1 MSRLSQ
7 KDDLEKVLLSNNFYS
22 SSSGISQN
30 LSSNHL
36 SSLRKQ
42 VNIPH
47 SISSNLINTGLL
59 NPNDF
64 SMLQEEQPVQRT
76 SFMKSSP
83 SMKALE
89 SVLNQKTAAISP
101 AIAEEPEDLD
111 TVNSSSIHVTSFD
124 DPRGSTNLLQT
135 FQTAKLQE
143 SFHENHAVRGSISTI
158 EETGYSTT
166 EETPV
171 LANPAAFARAP
182 HRDFSPLIKLVNE
195 TSTIADD
202 DADQLTKVSN
212 QTNED
217 SSEQDDTLFENTDGD
232 AYAKRDLL
240 SKKPLQNTH
249 IHAPQLPPKDANT
262 PKNRKSMLGTETLSP
277 GTPSFA
283 TAQRATPTLQ
293 NAARFDSPSI
303 YASQY
308 LASSTPKQASPHVR
322 SNLTFSLPLS
332 KDAQSGK
339 HKRSSTLSDLTK
351 IQSNTLKNVPKQPEP
366 AKTPKKFSFKALFK
380 LKSKN
385 HGLNEPQPASKPS
398 KIKSKSYSTPN
409 LSDYSAPVPPED
421 KKDDKKRLFKQK
433 KAAEPK
439 QAEPSLLSVFKK
451 NKSSETLSGMR
462 IPEPQA
468 PPPPEKAPSKAF
480 KSNTNINFIR
490 EVTDDSYGD
499 AYPEVVTN
507 EYDDNYDSQNLTNNP
522 PKKLSNDR
530 YDQEMT
536 LESPPHT
543 KGPFKNDNINFGSPF
558 AVSYHSNNNT
568 PRIVHPSKQNTPKNE
583 ASAPVS
589 DQLLG
594 EALFPKSLSAHEVE
608 SIVSLERLR
617 SMRSVRSAKRNSF
630 ANYQGGSDD
639 NLIIDGNMLAVL
651 QPSGSILRSGSI
663 LKNSKSRNNLNVDNF
678 DASMNLIDANLAVEA
693 DPEVPEKEQQYN
705 VSERD
710 PGNANEGSSFRA
722 ASETISS
729 YPASERNDHKAF
741 DKAPP
746 FHSPAVSIPAPAPVY
761 ETSQVEDYGDIME
774 FADFI
779 DVDDLDFSTLPLQL
793 TGDLQRAEILPP
805 PIMLDPEDGKND
817 TLEVAEVSLSTPPA
831 SQNGP
836 SQLSPSPAISEPKR
850 TALEG
855 AKLLAEAQRLL
866 AEAQRQVLE
875 AQRLVA
881 EARNKEV
888 SGYKSPSALP
898 EEIPVV
904 NGPLTPNLDVITNSG
919 VSHLPGSIEEYAI
932 ETSPILETAYR
943 TSQLPGTRNGLTANR
958 PISMSFR
965 GLKGPSFGGKLAMHD
980 VRSSDS
986 HQLFNILFGE
996 DDVSYDEFL
1005 GLAVGEGFGSSDEDD
1020 DSFDVDEK
1028 ENFPAPKPPY
1038 GSGSSAPNRQLPPPP
1053 SFGQRSSDSNNRV
1066 PLADYSN
1073 TSSPRLLSL
1082 MILKIKKSTPY
1093 SSPRPSNGYQTA
1105 PKAITIKDGVRF
1117 SSRIILFDTY
1127 NGDEYDRHPDTAT
1140 CNQLTPALAQ
1150 QIKEE
1155 LNTLKAEME
1164 VHETSRCYTH
1174 FF

>member
-1 MSRLSQ
+1 MSQLSQ
-7 KDDLEKVLLSNNFYS
+7 KDDLEKVLLSNSFYS

-42 VNIPH
+42 VNIPN

-64 SMLQEEQPVQRT
+64 SMLEDEPVQRT

-101 AIAEEPEDLD
+101 AIAEEPEDVD
-111 TVNSSSIHVTSFD
+111 AVNNSSIHVTSFE

-135 FQTAKLQE
+135 FETAKLHD
-143 SFHENHAVRGSISTI
+143 SLHGNHAARDLISTI
-158 EETGYSTT
+158 AETGYSTT
-166 EETPV
+166 EETPI
-171 LANPAAFARAP
+171 LAHPAVFTRP
-182 HRDFSPLIKLVNE
+182 PQRDFSPLIKLVNE

-217 SSEQDDTLFENTDGD
+217 ISEQDDTLFENTDGD
-232 AYAKRDLL
+232 VYAKRDLL

-249 IHAPQLPPKDANT
+249 IHAPQVPPKDNHT
-262 PKNRKSMLGTETLSP
+262 PTNRRSMLGPEILSP
-277 GTPSFA
+277 ATPPFA
-283 TAQRATPTLQ
+283 TAPRDTPKLQ
-293 NAARFDSPSI
+293 TESRFDSPS
-303 YASQY
+303 AHTSHY
-308 LASSTPKQASPHVR
+308 LAASTPKQASPHVR

-332 KDAQSGK
+332 KEQSGK
-339 HKRSSTLSDLTK
+339 HKRSNTLSDLTK
-351 IQSNTLKNVPKQPEP
+351 LQSNTLGNSQKHQET

-385 HGLNEPQPASKPS
+385 HGLNEAKNTAPEPPASKPS

-409 LSDYSAPVPPED
+409 FTEYAAPAPMED
-421 KKDDKKRLFKQK
+421 KRFLRPEKGDL
-433 KAAEPK
+433 KAAEP
-439 QAEPSLLSVFKK
+439 SLFSVFKK

-462 IPEPQA
+462 LPEPQVS
-468 PPPPEKAPSKAF
+468 PPPQNMPSKAF

-490 EVTDDSYGD
+490 EVTDDGYDG
-499 AYPEVVTN
+499 AYPEPVTSD
-507 EYDDNYDSQNLTNNP
+507 YDDQYDSQNLSKNP

-536 LESPPHT
+536 LESPPHLQAPT
-543 KGPFKNDNINFGSPF
+543 REENIDFGSPF
-558 AVSYHSNNNT
+558 AVSYHSNNHT
-568 PRIVHPSKQNTPKNE
+568 PRIVHPNKQNTPQNDVT
-583 ASAPVS
+583 APVN

-594 EALFPKSLSAHEVE
+594 EVLFPKSLSAQEVE

-639 NLIIDGNMLAVL
+639 NLIIDGNLLAVL

-678 DASMNLIDANLAVEA
+678 DASMNLIDGKLAVLATYEA
-693 DPEVPEKEQQYN
+693 ETDYATEQN
-705 VSERD
+705 GGLSPHISPNPPVLH
-710 PGNANEGSSFRA
+710 SSTA
-722 ASETISS
+722 A
-729 YPASERNDHKAF
+729 
-741 DKAPP
+741 
-746 FHSPAVSIPAPAPVY
+746 IPAEALYDV
-761 ETSQVEDYGDIME
+761 SQVEDYGDIME

-779 DVDDLDFSTLPLQL
+779 DVDDLDFSILPLQL
-793 TGDLQRAEILPP
+793 TEDLQRADILPP
-805 PIMLDPEDGKND
+805 PIMLDVEDSKID
-817 TLEVAEVSLSTPPA
+817 TLEAGQTSLSTPPA

-836 SQLSPSPAISEPKR
+836 SQLSPSPAIAENRKVS
-850 TALEG
+850 
-855 AKLLAEAQRLL
+855 EAQKPAPGGAVLLEEAQKVL

-875 AQRLVA
+875 AQKLLA
-881 EARNKEV
+881 EARNT
-888 SGYKSPSALP
+888 GYKSPTASP
-898 EEIPVV
+898 DDSIEVV
-904 NGPLTPNLDVITNSG
+904 SGPLTPNLDVIASSR
-919 VSHLPGSIEEYAI
+919 VPQLPGSIEEYAI

-943 TSQLPGTRNGLTANR
+943 TSQLPGARNGLAANR

-965 GLKGPSFGGKLAMHD
+965 GLKGPSFGGKLAIHD

-996 DDVSYDEFL
+996 DDASYDEFL
-1005 GLAVGEGFGSSDEDD
+1005 GLAVGEGFGSSDDD
-1020 DSFDVDEK
+1020 DESFDVEEK
-1028 ENFPAPKPPY
+1028 ENLPAPNKKY
-1038 GSGSSAPNRQLPPPP
+1038 GAVPMAADHQLPPPP
-1053 SFGQRSSDSNNRV
+1053 PFGHRNNDSRRVSRDSSNRA

-1073 TSSPRLLSL
+1073 ASSPRLLSL
-1082 MILKIKKSTPY
+1082 VVLKIKNAAPY
-1093 SSPRPSNGYQTA
+1093 ASSRPSNGYQTT
-1105 PKAITIKDGVRF
+1105 PRTVSGKDGVRF

-1150 QIKEE
+1150 MIKEE
-1155 LNTLKAEME
+1155 LNNLKAEME